1 MKKILNILL
10 VVLMVVTVAL
20 VVYAVAVSG
29 DEGALQTAVSLNLIW
44 GYILL
49 VGAALSVVYCA
60 VKGMVKNPAGIK
72 KALASV
78 AVIVI
83 VVGAAV
89 AYAMS
94 NAGLAIPNSAGG
106 VFDDPFEL
114 VVTESSIIVTYVA
127 FVATVIAAVFSEIRN
142 AFK

>member
-10 VVLMVVTVAL
+10 VVLIAVTVAL
-20 VVYAVAVSG
+20 LVYAIATRGS
-29 DEGALQTAVSLNLIW
+29 ETAISLHLIW
-44 GYILL
+44 GYVLL

-72 KALASV
+72 KTIASV
-78 AVIVI
+78 AIIVV

-89 AYAMS
+89 AYALS

-142 AFK
+142 ALK

>member
-10 VVLMVVTVAL
+10 VVLIAVTVAL
-20 VVYAVAVSG
+20 LVHAIATGGS
-29 DEGALQTAVSLNLIW
+29 ETAISLNLIW
-44 GYILL
+44 GYVLL

-72 KALASV
+72 KTIASV
-78 AVIVI
+78 AIIVV

-89 AYAMS
+89 AYALS

>member
-10 VVLMVVTVAL
+10 VVLIAVTVAL
-20 VVYAVAVSG
+20 LVYAIATGGS
-29 DEGALQTAVSLNLIW
+29 ETAISLNLIW
-44 GYILL
+44 GYVLL

-72 KALASV
+72 KTIASV
-78 AVIVI
+78 AIIVV

-89 AYAMS
+89 AYALS

>member
-10 VVLMVVTVAL
+10 VVLIAVTVAL
-20 VVYAVAVSG
+20 LVYAIATGGS
-29 DEGALQTAVSLNLIW
+29 ETAISLNLIW
-44 GYILL
+44 GYVLL

-72 KALASV
+72 KTIASV
-78 AVIVI
+78 AVIIV

-89 AYAMS
+89 AYALS

>member
-10 VVLMVVTVAL
+10 VVLIAVTVAL
-20 VVYAVAVSG
+20 LVYAIATGGS
-29 DEGALQTAVSLNLIW
+29 ETAISLNLIW

-60 VKGMVKNPAGIK
+60 VKGMVKNPTGIK

-78 AVIVI
+78 AIIIV

-89 AYAMS
+89 AYALNNS
-94 NAGLAIPNSAGG
+94 NLAIPNSAGG
-106 VFDDPFEL
+106 VFDDPVEL
-114 VVTESSIIVTYVA
+114 VITESSIIVTYVA
-127 FVATVIAAVFSEIRN
+127 FVATVIAAVYSEIRN

>member
-10 VVLMVVTVAL
+10 VALIAVTVAL
-20 VVYAVAVSG
+20 LVYAIATGGS
-29 DEGALQTAVSLNLIW
+29 ETAISLNLIW
-44 GYILL
+44 GYVLL

-72 KALASV
+72 KTIASV
-78 AVIVI
+78 AIIVV

-89 AYAMS
+89 AYALS

-142 AFK
+142 AFR

>member
-10 VVLMVVTVAL
+10 VVLIAVTVAL
-20 VVYAVAVSG
+20 LVYAIATGGS
-29 DEGALQTAVSLNLIW
+29 ETAISLNLIW
-44 GYILL
+44 GYVLL

-72 KALASV
+72 KTIASV
-78 AVIVI
+78 AIIVV

-89 AYAMS
+89 AYALS
-94 NAGLAIPNSAGG
+94 NAGLAIRNSAGG

-142 AFK
+142 ALK

>member
-10 VVLMVVTVAL
+10 VALIAVTVAL
-20 VVYAVAVSG
+20 LVYAIATGGS
-29 DEGALQTAVSLNLIW
+29 ETAVSLNLIW
-44 GYILL
+44 GYVLL

-72 KALASV
+72 KTLASV
-78 AVIVI
+78 AVIIV

-89 AYAMS
+89 AYALS

-127 FVATVIAAVFSEIRN
+127 FVVTVIAAVFSEIRN

>member
-10 VVLMVVTVAL
+10 VVLIAVTVAL
-20 VVYAVAVSG
+20 LVYAIATGGS
-29 DEGALQTAVSLNLIW
+29 ETAISLNLIW

-60 VKGMVKNPAGIK
+60 VKGMVKNPTGIK

-78 AVIVI
+78 AIIIV

-89 AYAMS
+89 AYALS
-94 NAGLAIPNSAGG
+94 NSNLAIPNSAGG

-114 VVTESSIIVTYVA
+114 VITESSIIVTYVA

>member
-10 VVLMVVTVAL
+10 VALIAVTVAL
-20 VVYAVAVSG
+20 LVYAIATGGS
-29 DEGALQTAVSLNLIW
+29 ETAISLNLIW
-44 GYILL
+44 GYVLL

-72 KALASV
+72 KTIASV
-78 AVIVI
+78 AIIVV

-89 AYAMS
+89 VYALS

>member
-10 VVLMVVTVAL
+10 VVLIAVTVAL
-20 VVYAVAVSG
+20 LVYAIATGGS
-29 DEGALQTAVSLNLIW
+29 ETAISLNLIW
-44 GYILL
+44 GYVLL

-72 KALASV
+72 KTLASV
-78 AVIVI
+78 AIIVV

-89 AYAMS
+89 AYALS

>member
-10 VVLMVVTVAL
+10 VVLCIVTVAL
-20 VVYAVAVSG
+20 LAYAIATGGS
-29 DEGALQTAVSLNLIW
+29 ETAVSLNLIW
-44 GYILL
+44 GYVLL
-49 VGAALSVVYCA
+49 VGAVLSVVYCA

-114 VVTESSIIVTYVA
+114 VITESSIIVTYIA
-127 FVATVIAAVFSEIRN
+127 FVATVIAAIFSEIRN

>member
-10 VVLMVVTVAL
+10 VALIAVTVAL
-20 VVYAVAVSG
+20 LVYAIATGGS
-29 DEGALQTAVSLNLIW
+29 ETAVSLNLIW
-44 GYILL
+44 GYVLL

-72 KALASV
+72 KTIASV
-78 AVIVI
+78 AIIVV

-89 AYAMS
+89 AYALS

>member
-10 VVLMVVTVAL
+10 VVLIAVTVAL
-20 VVYAVAVSG
+20 LVYAIATGGSESAIG
-29 DEGALQTAVSLNLIW
+29 LNLIW
-44 GYILL
+44 GYVLL

-60 VKGMVKNPAGIK
+60 VKGMVKNPAGIRK
-72 KALASV
+72 TLASV

-89 AYAMS
+89 GYALS
-94 NAGLAIPNSAGG
+94 HKGLAIPNSAGG

-114 VVTESSIIVTYVA
+114 VITESSIVVTYVA
-127 FVATVIAAVFSEIRN
+127 FVATIIAAIYSEIRN
-142 AFK
+142 ALK

>member
-10 VVLMVVTVAL
+10 VALIAVTVAL
-20 VVYAVAVSG
+20 LVYAIATGGS
-29 DEGALQTAVSLNLIW
+29 ETAISLNLIW
-44 GYILL
+44 GYVLL

-72 KALASV
+72 KTLASV
-78 AVIVI
+78 AIIVV

-89 AYAMS
+89 AYALS

>member
-10 VVLMVVTVAL
+10 VVLIAVTVAL
-20 VVYAVAVSG
+20 LVYAIATGGSK
-29 DEGALQTAVSLNLIW
+29 TAISLNLIW
-44 GYILL
+44 GYVLL

-72 KALASV
+72 KTIASV
-78 AVIVI
+78 AIIVV

-89 AYAMS
+89 AYALS

-142 AFK
+142 ALK

>member
-10 VVLMVVTVAL
+10 VALIAVTVAL
-20 VVYAVAVSG
+20 LVYAIATGGS
-29 DEGALQTAVSLNLIW
+29 ETAISLNLIW
-44 GYILL
+44 GYVLL

-72 KALASV
+72 KTIASV
-78 AVIVI
+78 AIIVF

-89 AYAMS
+89 AYALS

-127 FVATVIAAVFSEIRN
+127 FVATVIAAVFSEIRD
-142 AFK
+142 ALE